1 VNNVTFLPWV
11 DPHEATRDVVAPAE
25 VAPIEVALTAGNVG
39 EKYAPQREAA
49 DVEAADVAAHSPELD
64 VSELDESELDEIA
77 SPDVETAL
85 LRALTRRDLSEREVR
100 SWLAAREV
108 PENDAEE
115 WVERMI
121 RLGYVDDA
129 RMATHLV
136 DKLVDRGGKGRG
148 VIVQKLTERGIDR
161 TTASDAV
168 SHLDDDSQQQ
178 QATELA
184 VARVSRM
191 GTLSDEAARRRLHG
205 FLARRGFS
213 STVIREAVQHALG
226 KPG

>member
-1 VNNVTFLPWV
+1 MNNVTFLPWV
-11 DPHEATRDVVAPAE
+11 DPHEATRDVVATVEVEPA
-25 VAPIEVALTAGNVG
+25 AGNVVTLAG
-39 EKYAPQREAA
+39 VNRVDIDVDDVDRDDAELEDA
-49 DVEAADVAAHSPELD
+49 DADRDDA
-64 VSELDESELDEIA
+64 EIS

-85 LRALTRRDLSEREVR
+85 LRALTRRDMSEREVR
-100 SWLAAREV
+100 TWLAVREV

-115 WVERMI
+115 WVERMH

-136 DKLVDRGGKGRG
+136 DNLVDRGGKGRG

-161 TTASDAV
+161 ATASDAV

-178 QATELA
+178 QATDLA
-184 VARVSRM
+184 VARASRM
-191 GTLSDEAARRRLHG
+191 GTLTDEAARRRLHG